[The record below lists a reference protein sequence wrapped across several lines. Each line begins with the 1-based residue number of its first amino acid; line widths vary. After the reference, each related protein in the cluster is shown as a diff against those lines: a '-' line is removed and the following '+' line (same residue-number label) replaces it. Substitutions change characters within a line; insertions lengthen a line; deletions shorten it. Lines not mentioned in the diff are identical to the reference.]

1 MIRVPPACH
10 LPAALSAL
18 TPPLQPAQRRR
29 CHNDAHLTTWLPQ
42 RRRYRRPCGSV
53 ADGQRAQAVIAE
65 LLARPEVE
73 LVHLRN
79 VGYGCYNFAV
89 RANGG

>member
-1 MIRVPPACH
+1 MLA
-10 LPAALSAL
+10 
-18 TPPLQPAQRRR
+18 
-29 CHNDAHLTTWLPQ
+29 
-42 RRRYRRPCGSV
+42 
-53 ADGQRAQAVIAE
+53 ADGKQAEEIVAE

-89 RANGG
+89 GATG

>member
-1 MIRVPPACH
+1 VEGH
-10 LPAALSAL
+10 SQAL
-18 TPPLQPAQRRR
+18 QRRVG
-29 CHNDAHLTTWLPQ
+29 HQ
-42 RRRYRRPCGSV
+42 
-53 ADGQRAQAVIAE
+53 AQGVIAE

-89 RANGG
+89 RAVGADGDERTARRERGS